1 MFYASLAEAPRSRSW
16 GSVSLYIY
24 IWSPPPVDRPCPF
37 KWVVVHG
44 LSSDGW
50 QSALPKSIQKFPKFS
65 PLTFGISRNSK
76 FSKIPQKFKQIQSF
90 QNVRTYVLEKSRA
103 LALGIL
109 EILKFL
115 EIVDFLEIPKFPK
128 SSPLCFGA
136 ILSTRSGD
144 FGNFENF
151 GDFGIFGNV
160 GNLGNFGLFG
170 SFGIFCL
177 LHGCVR
183 SREIGLTPVNYT
195 LCIDHP
201 Y

>member
-1 MFYASLAEAPRSRSW
+1 MT
-16 GSVSLYIY
+16 I
-24 IWSPPPVDRPCPF
+24 SPPKINSEISKILAPNFRDF
-37 KWVVVHG
+37 QELQNSQK
-44 LSSDGW
+44 
-50 QSALPKSIQKFPKFS
+50 IQK
-65 PLTFGISRNSK
+65 
-76 FSKIPQKFKQIQSF
+76 IQSF
-90 QNVRTYVLEKSRA
+90 QNVRPYVLEKSRA
-103 LALGIL
+103 LGLGIL

-183 SREIGLTPVNYT
+183 SREIGLTPVN
-195 LCIDHP
+195 LGIDFQEGCS
-201 Y
+201 